1 MSLVD
6 QSCTLQNVSVLA
18 QQGQSYTCTLN
29 QVDIEK
35 NNNKFYILQLL
46 TNGSKYYLW
55 TRYGRVGDPGV
66 KNFKE
71 FGDAG
76 SAIAAFTKQF
86 RDKTGNTWGAT
97 FSKKPGKYML
107 LELEAPVL
115 KPAAPAT
122 PMPPASSTPVVTVAT
137 VTPVVTVT
145 PTTPTTPATPVAAAS
160 STPLTSMASLLAAI
174 PKPPTADATSE
185 SVSAVSPV
193 APTPAVPALVLPPK
207 ILSVI
212 QKIGSHK
219 LMTDTL
225 IKLDLDVKRMP
236 LGKISR
242 NMIAHAHEILRTLS
256 TSLGQLNSSEI
267 MARSSEFWTMVPY
280 ATKRNVRPPVLDNVA
295 AITQC
300 SQLLDT
306 LENIEI
312 AGTILQ
318 RSSNEVEIYKSLGI
332 TLTYLDSGMEVD
344 VIRQYVRST
353 HGSTH
358 RYRLDLI
365 DVYRVE
371 KPSHDA
377 ADTQKL
383 FDSTPNH
390 RLLFH
395 GSRMANFMGILA
407 EGLRIPKPSQV
418 SNGSTLG
425 RGIYFADAVSKSY
438 NYVCSSETDHT
449 GFMVLCEVALGNP
462 HVVYGCCDRDGVDQ
476 GQHSRWAKGNWSPDE
491 AQFTNLGS
499 VVVPCGSLIEN
510 PLARHSSF
518 LYNEYVVYNTHQYRF
533 RYLIYL
539 RDAK

>member
-1 MSLVD
+1 M
-6 QSCTLQNVSVLA
+6 
-18 QQGQSYTCTLN
+18 
-29 QVDIEK
+29 
-35 NNNKFYILQLL
+35 
-46 TNGSKYYLW
+46 
-55 TRYGRVGDPGV
+55 
-66 KNFKE
+66 
-71 FGDAG
+71 
-76 SAIAAFTKQF
+76 
-86 RDKTGNTWGAT
+86 
-97 FSKKPGKYML
+97 
-107 LELEAPVL
+107 
-115 KPAAPAT
+115 
-122 PMPPASSTPVVTVAT
+122 
-137 VTPVVTVT
+137 
-145 PTTPTTPATPVAAAS
+145 
-160 STPLTSMASLLAAI
+160 
-174 PKPPTADATSE
+174 
-185 SVSAVSPV
+185 
-193 APTPAVPALVLPPK
+193 
-207 ILSVI
+207 
-212 QKIGSHK
+212 
-219 LMTDTL
+219 MTDTL

-242 NMIAHAHEILRTLS
+242 NMIAQAHEVLRALS
-256 TSLGQLNSSEI
+256 ASPGQLTPSEV

-318 RSSNEVEIYKSLGI
+318 RSSNEVDIYKSLGI
-332 TLTYLDSGMEVD
+332 TLTYLESGPEVD
-344 VIRQYVRST
+344 VIRRYVGAT

-365 DVYRVE
+365 DVYRVD
-371 KPSHDA
+371 KPSHDV

-438 NYVCSSETDHT
+438 NYTCSSETDHT

-462 HVVYGCCDRDGVDQ
+462 HVVYNCCDRDGVDP

-491 AQFTNLGS
+491 AQFNNLGS

-510 PLARHSSF
+510 PQARHSSF